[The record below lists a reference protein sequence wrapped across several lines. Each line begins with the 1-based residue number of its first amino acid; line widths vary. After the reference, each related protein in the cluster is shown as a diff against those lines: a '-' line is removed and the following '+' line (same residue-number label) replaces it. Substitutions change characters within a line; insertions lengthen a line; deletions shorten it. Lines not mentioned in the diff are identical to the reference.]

1 MIGGQWR
8 VEDGAPVGIDVAR
21 LRREH
26 GDAAKAF
33 LAAV

>member
-1 MIGGQWR
+1 MVRGEWR
-8 VEDGAPVGIDVAR
+8 VEEGNPVGVDVAR

-33 LAAV
+33 LAAL